1 VTGFGRWV
9 GLALKILLFLAL
21 FAFALRNTGV
31 ATVEFLFGYRWSA
44 PLALILLAAF
54 SLGALAGVLAT
65 LPFVSRARR
74 AAAAAAVAPPAPAGA
89 DTQVPAA
96 QAPAAR
102 APAAADPG
110 HGV

>member
-1 VTGFGRWV
+1 MTGFGRWV

-31 ATVEFLFGYRWSA
+31 VTVEFLFGYRWSA

-74 AAAAAAVAPPAPAGA
+74 AALASAAAPPPPAGPDAR
-89 DTQVPAA
+89 A
-96 QAPAAR
+96 QAAR
-102 APAAADPG
+102 APVAPDPG